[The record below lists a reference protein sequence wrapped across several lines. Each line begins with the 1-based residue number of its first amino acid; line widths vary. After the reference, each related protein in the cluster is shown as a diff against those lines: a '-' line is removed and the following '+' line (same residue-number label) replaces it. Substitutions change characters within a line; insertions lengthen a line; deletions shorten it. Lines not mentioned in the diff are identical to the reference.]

1 MNTAPLTAMAA
12 QSTPAIQRAQ
22 LGGKLG
28 SKPEDKLV
36 GNGVF
41 KGILAGMKKCSRT
54 DE

>member
-22 LGGKLG
+22 LGGK
-28 SKPEDKLV
+28 PEGKLV

-41 KGILAGMKKCSRT
+41 KGILAGMKLCSRT